1 MNHRQSVPLKKRLVL
16 LGGGHSHLAVL
27 MSLAKDPVPGLDVTL
42 ISRDV
47 DTPYSGALPAFISG
61 HAQEDDFL
69 IDLRPLAQ
77 MAGARLIQ
85 ASVEEIDLVSRTLR
99 CAERP
104 AVHFDI
110 LSLNLGSRPDS
121 SAIPGAERHAISVKP
136 LAAFLERWEQI
147 QRDYDAALAAG
158 RQYTLAIVGGGP
170 ASVELACAMQ
180 EHLHKSRGP
189 KLSLRIMLVCGRP
202 RLLWGLA
209 ATAGA
214 LALRTLQERDIE
226 VRLNCRVL
234 AVEEGQLRV
243 QDTSSGQESRASAL
257 ACNATIIAT
266 GAAASPWL
274 QSTGLALDARGFVRV
289 NNRLQSMSHPFVFAA
304 GDIAAIAGQPRPK
317 AGVYAVRQGM
327 PLARNLRRFA
337 LGESLLPYSPQ
348 TKALALLYTGN
359 EQAIATRG
367 QWAAQGHWAWRWKDW
382 IDKRFVAKYAKLAP
396 PPQAQEMR
404 CAGCAAKVSSHMLGN
419 VLSTLHPCTHED
431 ILSTHG
437 STEDA
442 SIIHIDAGRVLLQTV
457 DHFRAF
463 VNDPYLF
470 ARIATVHCL
479 SDIHAMGAT
488 SHSALAIVSL
498 PHAAPDIMQD
508 QMQQVMTGCTEVLN
522 AHQTALI
529 GGHTGEAGELSFGLS
544 VNAFAAPDKLLR
556 KTGLRT
562 GDRLILCKA
571 LGTGTL
577 FAADMR
583 YQARQRWIAPALAQ
597 MQQSNLQAAQVF
609 LQHGAHAC
617 TDVTG
622 FGLLGHLREM
632 CGTNG
637 TELTLWLE
645 TLPVLEGAL
654 HCLEKGWY
662 SSLHGDN
669 ARHAEVLGNAQTMAD
684 STRVQL
690 LYDPQTS
697 GGLLAAVSPE
707 QEQTCIAA
715 LHAAGYPAAVCIGA
729 VTRADSGATLITLQ
743 AHSLAT
749 GGVP

>member
-1 MNHRQSVPLKKRLVL
+1 
-16 LGGGHSHLAVL
+16 
-27 MSLAKDPVPGLDVTL
+27 
-42 ISRDV
+42 
-47 DTPYSGALPAFISG
+47 
-61 HAQEDDFL
+61 
-69 IDLRPLAQ
+69 
-77 MAGARLIQ
+77 
-85 ASVEEIDLVSRTLR
+85 
-99 CAERP
+99 
-104 AVHFDI
+104 
-110 LSLNLGSRPDS
+110 
-121 SAIPGAERHAISVKP
+121 
-136 LAAFLERWEQI
+136 
-147 QRDYDAALAAG
+147 
-158 RQYTLAIVGGGP
+158 
-170 ASVELACAMQ
+170 
-180 EHLHKSRGP
+180 
-189 KLSLRIMLVCGRP
+189 
-202 RLLWGLA
+202 
-209 ATAGA
+209 
-214 LALRTLQERDIE
+214 
-226 VRLNCRVL
+226 
-234 AVEEGQLRV
+234 
-243 QDTSSGQESRASAL
+243 
-257 ACNATIIAT
+257 
-266 GAAASPWL
+266 
-274 QSTGLALDARGFVRV
+274 VRV

-442 SIIHIDAGRVLLQTV
+442 SIVHIDAGRVLLQSV

-508 QMQQVMTGCTEVLN
+508 QMQQVMSGCTEVLN

-654 HCLEKGWY
+654 HCLEKGLY

-729 VTRADSGATLITLQ
+729 VTRADSGVTLITLQ

-749 GGVP
+749 